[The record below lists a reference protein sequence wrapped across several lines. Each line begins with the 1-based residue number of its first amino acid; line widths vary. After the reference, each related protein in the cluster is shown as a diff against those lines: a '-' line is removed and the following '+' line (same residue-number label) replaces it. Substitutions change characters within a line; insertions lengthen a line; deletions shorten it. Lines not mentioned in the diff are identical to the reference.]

1 MKYEVYKCTINE
13 IVVYVGSGLVGRH
26 KHCSSGF
33 SHNKSLNY
41 FAKKYGKDIM
51 KITIVKLF
59 KYKDNAFFYEKE
71 LIGKLKPVFNIV
83 GNKFEPVEK
92 LYVSNCKPCNKLKL
106 KDDMEINMVVK
117 EALVV
122 FLYNIGFCFNTIE
135 DTLLGRFDKV
145 EILEILIKYEKD
157 GSRYHKF
164 DEFCTRSFIRDYGWF
179 VVNLANSSSSVIRAK
194 IMSEVIVQDGY
205 VK

>member
-1 MKYEVYKCTINE
+1 MKYEVYKCTING
-13 IVVYVGSGLVGRH
+13 IVVYVGSGLIGRH

-41 FAKKYGKDIM
+41 FAKKYGKDVM
-51 KITIVKLF
+51 QITIVKLF
-59 KYKDNAFFYEKE
+59 KYKDNASFCERE
-71 LIGKLKPVFNIV
+71 LIRKLKPVFNIV

-92 LYVSNCKPCNKLKL
+92 FYGSNCKSYHKLKL
-106 KDDMEINMVVK
+106 KDEMEVDPVVI

-122 FLYNIGFCFNTIE
+122 FLYNIGFCFNEIE
-135 DTLLGRFDKV
+135 ATMLGEFNKV

-157 GSRYHKF
+157 GNRYHKL
-164 DEFCTRSFIRDYGWF
+164 DEFCARSFIKDYGWF
-179 VVNLANSSSSVIRAK
+179 VVNLANSSPLDKRAK
-194 IMSEVIVQDGY
+194 IMNEVIIQDGY